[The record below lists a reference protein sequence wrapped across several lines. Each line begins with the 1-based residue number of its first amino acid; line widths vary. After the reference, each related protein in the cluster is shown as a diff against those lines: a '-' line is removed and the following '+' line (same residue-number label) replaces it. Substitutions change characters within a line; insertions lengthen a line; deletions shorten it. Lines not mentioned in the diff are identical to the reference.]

1 MLDRFFSNIFIPV
14 LGTIVVHAFVFFFIS
29 GNWFG
34 QDNTPKQVRPKFIE
48 AKLVELKPKA
58 KNIKTKKKPKK
69 IDLTRKKL
77 ELEKKKIAEQKKQA
91 DLKKKA
97 DAEAKKKK
105 ADAEAK
111 KKKADAEAKKKK
123 LAEQEQLKKEKLA
136 KERAEKERQQLL
148 KEQQQAELDK
158 ALKEEEALLLEEQY
172 ATEAQSYVALI
183 ADRIEQ
189 KWSRPPSARK
199 GMQCKLRLQLVP
211 TGRVVNVSVI
221 SSSGND
227 AFDRSALQAVQ
238 RVESFPEIQQMSSG
252 LFEREFRQFTMTFSP
267 QDSRL

>member
-1 MLDRFFSNIFIPV
+1 MLGRFFSNIFIPAV
-14 LGTIVVHAFVFFFIS
+14 GTIVVHAFVLFFIS

-34 QDNTPKQVRPKFIE
+34 QDSTPKQIRPKFIE

-58 KNIKTKKKPKK
+58 KNIKAKKKPKK

-77 ELEKKKIAEQKKQA
+77 ELEKKKLAEQKKQA

-105 ADAEAK
+105 
-111 KKKADAEAKKKK
+111 
-123 LAEQEQLKKEKLA
+123 LAEQEKLKKEQLA
-136 KERAEKERQQLL
+136 KEQAEKERQQLL
-148 KEQQQAELDK
+148 KEQQQAELDE

-238 RVESFPEIQQMSSG
+238 RVESFPEIKQMSSG

>member
-91 DLKKKA
+91 DL
-97 DAEAKKKK
+97 KKK